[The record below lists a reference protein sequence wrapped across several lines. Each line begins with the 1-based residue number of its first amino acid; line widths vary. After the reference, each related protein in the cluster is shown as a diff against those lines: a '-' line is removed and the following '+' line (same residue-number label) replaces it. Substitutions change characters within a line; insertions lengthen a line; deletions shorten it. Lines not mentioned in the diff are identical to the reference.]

1 MRRDLQPY
9 RVEWMELS
17 PADSLEREV
26 VDRAFALDDPNLFF
40 NRELGW
46 LQFNERILEEAED
59 PAHPLLER
67 LKFFAICGSN
77 LDEFFMVRVSGLRRQ
92 LGQPVTKAPPD
103 GMTPDEQLQAIT
115 RQMKTLLERYGRC
128 WEDLLLPGLSRA
140 GIRILRFSELS
151 PEQQGSMRSIFEQ
164 EIFPALTPLAFDIT
178 RPFPFISNLS
188 LNLVVQI
195 PNGEKGQTF
204 ARIKLPRGLF
214 PRLIPVPTP
223 SPEEPAGLTDRLSS
237 TFILLEDLVAANLDL
252 LFPGMD
258 IEEIHP
264 FRITRD
270 ADIEIREDEA
280 HDLLSAIEESMEMRR
295 TGIPVRLEVDR
306 TMPDRICQILAS
318 KLNLP
323 HEFVHHSPCPIG
335 MADLSELMGI
345 PRPDLRDRP
354 FLPVIPPGIDDREDI
369 FSAIRKR
376 DVLFY
381 HPYDSFVP
389 FIDLLNAA
397 AHDPRVLGIKITL
410 YRIDTDSPIIKALM
424 DAREQ
429 GKQVTAV
436 VELKA
441 RFDEQRNITWARAL
455 ERAGVHVVYGVLGLK
470 VHAKACLVIRKEDG
484 GIVRYVHLSTG
495 NYNAVTTRI
504 YGDISLLTADPGIGA
519 DVTDLFNALTGYSGK
534 EKYRSLLV
542 GPRFLRRDII
552 DRIDR
557 EIERHRA
564 HGDGYLAFKFNALE
578 DRECIQALYRASMA
592 GVTVDLNV
600 RGFSCLRP
608 GVPGVSDRVRVISIV
623 DRFLEHARIYY
634 FRNGGDSEVLLGS
647 ADLRPRNMDRR
658 VEILFPVKDP
668 GIRDAIVSTIL
679 RVHLA
684 DTVKA
689 RELHS
694 DSTYTR
700 VEPSAGTM
708 PLRSQEWLIGHK
720 GIWHRRQDEKSSQ
733 NT

>member
-1 MRRDLQPY
+1 MTSSSSRTWWQQTWTSCSPD
-9 RVEWMELS
+9 VE
-17 PADSLEREV
+17 
-26 VDRAFALDDPNLFF
+26 
-40 NRELGW
+40 
-46 LQFNERILEEAED
+46 
-59 PAHPLLER
+59 
-67 LKFFAICGSN
+67 
-77 LDEFFMVRVSGLRRQ
+77 
-92 LGQPVTKAPPD
+92 
-103 GMTPDEQLQAIT
+103 
-115 RQMKTLLERYGRC
+115 
-128 WEDLLLPGLSRA
+128 
-140 GIRILRFSELS
+140 
-151 PEQQGSMRSIFEQ
+151 
-164 EIFPALTPLAFDIT
+164 
-178 RPFPFISNLS
+178 
-188 LNLVVQI
+188 
-195 PNGEKGQTF
+195 
-204 ARIKLPRGLF
+204 
-214 PRLIPVPTP
+214 
-223 SPEEPAGLTDRLSS
+223 
-237 TFILLEDLVAANLDL
+237 
-252 LFPGMD
+252 

-295 TGIPVRLEVDR
+295 TGMPVRLEVDR
-306 TMPDRICQILAS
+306 TIPEEICQILAS
-318 KLNLP
+318 KLSLP
-323 HEFVHHSPCPIG
+323 REFVHHSPCPIG

-345 PRPDLRDRP
+345 PRPDLKDRP
-354 FLPVIPPGIDDREDI
+354 FLPAVPPDIGGETDI

-376 DVLFY
+376 DILFY

-389 FIDLLNAA
+389 FIDLLNTA
-397 AHDPRVLGIKITL
+397 AHDPKVLGIKITL
-410 YRIDTDSPIIKALM
+410 YRIDKDSPIVKALM

-455 ERAGVHVVYGVLGLK
+455 ERAGVHVVYGVVGLK
-470 VHAKACLVIRKEDG
+470 VHAKACLVVRKEDG

-504 YGDISLLTADPGIGA
+504 YADIGLLTADPEIGA

-542 GPRFLRRDII
+542 APRTLRRDII

-564 HGDGYLAFKFNALE
+564 HGDGYLAFKCNALE
-578 DRECIQALYRASMA
+578 DKECIQALYRASMA

-608 GVPGVSDRVRVISIV
+608 GVPGVSDRIRVISIV

-647 ADLRPRNMDRR
+647 ADLRPRNLDRR

-668 GIRDAIVSTIL
+668 GIREAIVSTIL
-679 RVHLA
+679 PIHLS

-700 VEPSAGTM
+700 VNPSVGTR
-708 PLRSQEWLIGHK
+708 PFRSQEWLIEHR
-720 GIWHRRQDEKSSQ
+720 GIWHRSQDEQPSPDH
-733 NT
+733 

>member
-1 MRRDLQPY
+1 
-9 RVEWMELS
+9 
-17 PADSLEREV
+17 
-26 VDRAFALDDPNLFF
+26 VDGTFSLDDPNLFF
-40 NRELGW
+40 NREIGW

-59 PAHPLLER
+59 ASHPLLER
-67 LKFFAICGSN
+67 VKFFAICGSN

-92 LGQPVTKAPPD
+92 LGRSVTKAPPD
-103 GMTPDEQLQAIT
+103 GLTPAEQLQAIT
-115 RQMKTLLERYGRC
+115 LQMKPLLERYGRC
-128 WEDLLLPGLSRA
+128 WEGLLLPELRRA
-140 GIRILRFSELS
+140 GIRILRFPELS
-151 PEQQGSMRSIFEQ
+151 PEQQGSMRSIFER
-164 EIFPALTPLAFDIT
+164 EIFPVLTPLAFDIT
-178 RPFPFISNLS
+178 HPFPFISSLS

-195 PNGEKGQTF
+195 RHGEKGETF

-214 PRLIPVPTP
+214 RRLLPVPGD
-223 SPEEPAGLTDRLSS
+223 SSGDSSGVTDRL
-237 TFILLEDLVAANLDL
+237 TYDFILLEDLVAANLDL
-252 LFPGMD
+252 LFPGMV

-306 TMPDRICQILAS
+306 TMPERICQILAS

-323 HEFVHHSPCPIG
+323 HDFVHHSSCPIG
-335 MADLSELMGI
+335 MTDLSELLAI
-345 PRPDLRDRP
+345 QRPDLKDRP
-354 FLPVIPPGIDDREDI
+354 FLPAIPPGVDDGENI

-376 DVLFY
+376 DILFY

-389 FIDLLNAA
+389 FIDLLNTA

-410 YRIDTDSPIIKALM
+410 YRIDSDSPIVKALIE
-424 DAREQ
+424 AREQ

-441 RFDEQRNITWARAL
+441 RFDEQRNIIWARAL

-470 VHAKACLVIRKEDG
+470 VHAKACLVVRKEDE

-504 YGDISLLTADPGIGA
+504 YADIGLLTADPDIAA

-542 GPRFLRRDII
+542 APRTLRRDII
-552 DRIDR
+552 DRIER
-557 EIERHRA
+557 EIGRHRT

-578 DRECIQALYRASMA
+578 DGECIQALYRASMA

-608 GVPGVSDRVRVISIV
+608 GVAGVSDRIRVVSIV

-634 FRNGGDSEVLLGS
+634 FRNGGDPEVLLGS
-647 ADLRPRNMDRR
+647 ADLRPRNLDRR

-679 RVHLA
+679 QVHLA
-684 DTVKA
+684 DSVKA
-689 RELHS
+689 RELHN
-694 DSTYTR
+694 DGTYTR
-700 VEPSAGTM
+700 VVPPPGTV
-708 PLRSQEWLIGHK
+708 PLRSQEWLIEHR
-720 GIWHRRQDEKSSQ
+720 GIWHRRQDEGPSQ
-733 NT
+733 EP

>member
-1 MRRDLQPY
+1 
-9 RVEWMELS
+9 MELS

-26 VDRAFALDDPNLFF
+26 VDRAFALDDPDLFF

-46 LQFNERILEEAED
+46 LQFNERVLEEAED
-59 PAHPLLER
+59 PTHPLLER

-77 LDEFFMVRVSGLRRQ
+77 LDEFFMVRISGLRRQ
-92 LGQPVTKAPPD
+92 LGRPVTKAPPD
-103 GMTPDEQLQAIT
+103 GMTPAEQLQAIT
-115 RQMKTLLERYGRC
+115 RQMKPLLERYGRC
-128 WEDLLLPGLSRA
+128 WEGLLLPELHRA

-151 PEQQGSMRSIFEQ
+151 PEQQGSMRSIFER

-178 RPFPFISNLS
+178 HPFPFISNLS
-188 LNLVVQI
+188 MNLVVQI
-195 PNGEKGQTF
+195 RNGEKGQTF
-204 ARIKLPRGLF
+204 ARIKIPRGLF
-214 PRLIPVPTP
+214 PRLLPVPDI
-223 SPEEPAGLTDRLSS
+223 SSEEPAGLTDRLSYD
-237 TFILLEDLVAANLDL
+237 FILFEDLVAANLDL

-306 TMPDRICQILAS
+306 TMPDRICKILAS

-345 PRPDLRDRP
+345 PRPDLKDRP

-376 DVLFY
+376 DILFY

-389 FIDLLNAA
+389 FIDLLNTA

-455 ERAGVHVVYGVLGLK
+455 ERAGVHVVYGVMGLK
-470 VHAKACLVIRKEDG
+470 VHAKACLVVRKEDG

-504 YGDISLLTADPGIGA
+504 YGDISLLTADPDIGA

-542 GPRFLRRDII
+542 APRSLRRDII

-557 EIERHRA
+557 EVERHRA

-578 DRECIQALYRASMA
+578 DKECIQALYRASMA

-608 GVPGVSDRVRVISIV
+608 GVPGVSDRIRVISIV

-647 ADLRPRNMDRR
+647 ADLRPRNLDRR

-694 DSTYTR
+694 DNTYTR
-700 VEPSAGTM
+700 VEPSTGMM
-708 PLRSQEWLIGHK
+708 PMRSQEWLIEHRGS
-720 GIWHRRQDEKSSQ
+720 WHRRQDEKSPPDS
-733 NT
+733 